1 MTASDLV
8 KYRYQSSSIKA
19 TTTKGLCYIEA
30 LDCNCSGDDCGQPGG
45 DDCNNCT

>member
-8 KYRYQSSSIKA
+8 KYRYQSSLIKA
-19 TTTKGLCYIEA
+19 KITKGFYYIEA
-30 LDCNCSGDDCGQPGG
+30 LDCNCSCDDCGQPGG